1 MSGAVVRR
9 LEAVVGPHHVL
20 TSADLVAGFVAD
32 WTGRWKG
39 HTAGVVRPGSAE
51 EVQGVIRVCAEFG
64 LPVVPQGGNTGLVG
78 GSIPHDGE
86 LVVSLRRL
94 DQLEPVDVANRAV
107 TVGAGS
113 TVAAVQAH
121 ARRAGLAYGVDLAS
135 RDSATVG
142 GTIATNAGGVNV
154 VAHGDTR
161 AQVLGLEAVLAD
173 GRVVRRTDAVAK
185 ASIGPDPLS
194 LLVGSE
200 GSLGIV
206 TAARLRLVDVPERE
220 PQVTL
225 MAIDSL
231 EGGRQFLGPG
241 VRAIEFFDR
250 ACAEL
255 VFRHQGLPRPLPT
268 DPPFYLLLESDHLP
282 GLAPDAAAVV
292 DRRLWA
298 YRERITESISRT
310 GVPLKLDVAVP
321 AARIDEFAAGVAGLG
336 IDGAVYL
343 YGHLAEGNFHVNVV
357 GPGDPGRTTD
367 RILGLVTE
375 MGGVVASEHGI
386 GVAKA
391 EWWRRSTDQ
400 AMIDA
405 GRRIKQA
412 LDPAGLMNPRV
423 FWS

>member
-1 MSGAVVRR
+1 VSNALVRR
-9 LEAVVGPHHVL
+9 LEDVVGPRHVL

-39 HTAGVVRPGSAE
+39 HTTGVVRPGSVE
-51 EVQGVIRVCAEFG
+51 EVQGVIQACAEFG
-64 LPVVPQGGNTGLVG
+64 VPVVPQGGNTGLVG

-86 LVVSLRRL
+86 VVVSLRRL
-94 DQLEPVDVANRAV
+94 DQLEPVDVANREV
-107 TVGAGS
+107 TVGAGA
-113 TVAAVQAH
+113 TVATVQAH

-135 RDSATVG
+135 RESATVG

-161 AQVLGLEAVLAD
+161 AQLLGLEAVLAD
-173 GRVVRRTDAVAK
+173 GRVVRRMDGVAK

-206 TAARLRLVDVPERE
+206 TAARLRLVPVPERE

-231 EGGRQFLGPG
+231 EDGRRFLVPG

-255 VFRHQGLPRPLPT
+255 VIRHQGLPRPLPT
-268 DPPFYLLLESDHLP
+268 DPPFYLLLESDDLP
-282 GLAPDAAAVV
+282 GLSSDAAAVV

-321 AARIDEFAAGVAGLG
+321 AARMDEFAAGVAGLG
-336 IDGAVYL
+336 LDGAVYL
-343 YGHLAEGNFHVNVV
+343 YGHLAEANFHVNVV
-357 GPGDPGRTTD
+357 GPGDTGRTTD

-391 EWWRRSTDQ
+391 EWWRRSSDP